1 MTTEALEYAVN
12 IQLLTWSVGDLRLQP
27 ATVHQNVYFAFTK
40 TNFVSLRE
48 CFYKI
53 IWMILYRTK

>member
-40 TNFVSLRE
+40 TNFV
-48 CFYKI
+48 
-53 IWMILYRTK
+53 LYESASTK